1 MKKYKTKNFWKN
13 NNQYLFLILVVP
25 LFAVMCQRQEK
36 QSKRDDLNNKIAQVN
51 QEIIESKNLHT
62 ANVPKS
68 LRATQTRYNQ
78 TYDSLYNGADTLDLC
93 INQNDSLVAN
103 AFDRYAARIGRDF
116 QMSAFL
122 SNNDV
127 EIFQKY
133 VSQLDTMDFIKENAK
148 KRILQ
153 NNGSMHDL
161 MYFVELFDLDSIN
174 TQLNDKLTW
183 KFYTDSNDIEQFELS
198 ILCFEKEQLN
208 HAIGKEMNFLNRA
221 WQKYNLQQQLI
232 QNDSARAAEL
242 DDLTDS
248 VQCDKADAKYDSIN
262 KTILDEFSLLSEY
275 APNFYIPEFDSIKKQ
290 YLHNDSII
298 KAKNRTFDNMKKLED
313 TLLQYQQS
321 VLRKRDSLI
330 KKLNAIEK

>member
-1 MKKYKTKNFWKN
+1 MKKYKTKKFWKN

-62 ANVPKS
+62 ANVPKN

-78 TYDSLYNGADTLDLC
+78 TYDSLYNCADTLDLC
-93 INQNDSLVAN
+93 ANQNDSLVAN
-103 AFDRYAARIGRDF
+103 AFDKYATRIGRDF

-262 KTILDEFSLLSEY
+262 KTILDEFSLLPEY

-330 KKLNAIEK
+330 RKLNAIEK